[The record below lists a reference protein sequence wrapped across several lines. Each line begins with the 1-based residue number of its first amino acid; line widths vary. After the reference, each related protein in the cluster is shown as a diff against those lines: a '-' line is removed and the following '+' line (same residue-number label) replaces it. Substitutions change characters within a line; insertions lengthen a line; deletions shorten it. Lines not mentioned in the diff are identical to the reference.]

1 MSGARFS
8 LLASRCRGSGVVVRP
23 SRAQRRHA
31 RPELVLVDLAAG
43 EPLGEDLLGPGRSRS
58 FQFIAR
64 P

>member
-1 MSGARFS
+1 
-8 LLASRCRGSGVVVRP
+8 VVVRP

-31 RPELVLVDLAAG
+31 LPELVLVDLAAG